1 MKKFCG
7 EDKKNKDKGS
17 KSPLS
22 TELGEVW
29 QKYMKSFERAQKDN
43 GKDRQRKNIDEILQ
57 ILYRLTIQK
66 T

>member
-29 QKYMKSFERAQKDN
+29 KKYMKSFERAQKDN

-57 ILYRLTIQK
+57 I
-66 T
+66 